1 LAIELDQ
8 GTNMEQSANLQLP
21 YIMPSQAQ
29 KHVTHNE
36 AIRSLDAIVQL
47 SVVDRDLAS
56 PPGAPTDG
64 DRFLVADAAS
74 GSWSGKDGKVAAW
87 QDGAW
92 AYLTPRPGWMLWVE
106 DEERLVAFDGTDW
119 TDAAVHT
126 VNPTPLVGV
135 NAVADTTNR
144 LSVRSP
150 ATLLDEESG
159 DHRLTINKATAS
171 HTASIIFQSGYSGR
185 AEFGLAGDDDWHVKV
200 SPDGSTWMEALKVS
214 AASGRITLPVALA
227 LTDDDQV
234 ATRRHLR
241 ELLDADRTYY
251 VRSDGSDS
259 NTGLVDSAGGA
270 FLTLQKAYDTVT
282 KLDLGGFTVTISV
295 GAGTFEG
302 INVSSPWVGGNI
314 VIAGAGATSTIVT
327 TSTKSGAFF
336 ISAALSGVLTVQ
348 SLKITASGGKSG
360 IRMDAAGKFVLGSGI
375 EFGACSGRHMLLAAA
390 GAYLESK
397 LAYTI
402 SGGAAYHIDVQYHA
416 FMRND
421 AKTITLSGTP
431 AFSTAFCAAS
441 NGGGVLASV
450 LTFSGAATGPRYLS
464 ATAGHINTDGGGA
477 SYFPGNAAGTATT
490 GDYY

>member
-1 LAIELDQ
+1 
-8 GTNMEQSANLQLP
+8 MEQSANLQLP
-21 YIMPSQAQ
+21 YITPSQAQ

-56 PPGAPTDG
+56 PPGTPTDG

-74 GSWSGKDGKVAAW
+74 GAWSGKDGKIAAW

-92 AYLTPRPGWMLWVE
+92 AFWTPRPGWLAWVE
-106 DEERLVAFDGTDW
+106 DEERLLVFDGTDW

-126 VNPTPLVGV
+126 VNPVPLVGV
-135 NAVADTTNR
+135 NAVSDATNR

-150 ATLLDEESG
+150 ATLLDEETG
-159 DHRLTINKATAS
+159 DHRLTINKATVS
-171 HTASIIFQSGYSGR
+171 DTASVVFQSGYSGR

-200 SPDGSTWMEALKVS
+200 SPDGSTWVDALTVS
-214 AASGRITLPVALA
+214 AATGRITLPAALA
-227 LTDDDQV
+227 LTDNDQV

-241 ELLDADRTYY
+241 ELLGADRTYY
-251 VRSDGSDS
+251 VRSDGSDGNS
-259 NTGLVDSAGGA
+259 GLVDSAGGA
-270 FLTLQKAYDTVT
+270 FLTLQKAYDTLA
-282 KLDLGGFTVTISV
+282 KRDLGGFTVTISV

-302 INVSSPWVGGNI
+302 ITFGSPWIGGNL
-314 VIAGAGATSTIVT
+314 VIAGAGAANTTVT
-327 TSTKSGAFF
+327 TSTRAGAFF

-348 SLKITASGGKSG
+348 SLKITASGGQSG
-360 IRMDAAGKFVLGSGI
+360 IRMSAAGKFVLGTGM
-375 EFGACSGRHMLLAAA
+375 EFGACSGRHMLLAAP
-390 GAYLESK
+390 GAHLETSA
-397 LAYTI
+397 AYTI
-402 SGGAAYHIDVQYHA
+402 SGGAAYHMDVQYHA

-421 AKTITLSGTP
+421 VKTITLSGTP

-441 NGGGVLASV
+441 NGGGILASV
-450 LTFSGAATGPRYLS
+450 LTFSGSATGPRYLS
-464 ATAGHINTDGGGA
+464 ATSGHINTGGGGA

>member
-1 LAIELDQ
+1 
-8 GTNMEQSANLQLP
+8 MEQSANLQLP

-47 SVVDRDLAS
+47 SVVDRDLVS
-56 PPGAPTDG
+56 PPGAPSDG
-64 DRFLVADAAS
+64 DRFLVAAAAT
-74 GSWSGKDGKVAAW
+74 GAWSGKDGKIAAW

-92 AYLTPRPGWMLWVE
+92 AFLTPRPGWLAWVE
-106 DEERLVAFDGTDW
+106 DEERLIAFESADW
-119 TDAAVHT
+119 SDAAVHT

-150 ATLLDEESG
+150 ATLFDEESG
-159 DHRLTINKATAS
+159 DHRLTINKAASGDTAS
-171 HTASIIFQSGYSGR
+171 VVFQSGYSGR

-200 SPDGSTWMEALKVS
+200 SPDGSTWVDALKVS
-214 AASGRITLPVALA
+214 AATGRITLPAALA
-227 LTDDDQV
+227 LTDNDQV

-241 ELLDADRTYY
+241 ELLGADRTYY

-259 NTGLVDSAGGA
+259 NSGLVDSAGGA
-270 FLTLQKAYDTVT
+270 FLTLQKAFDSIT

-302 INVSSPWVGGNI
+302 VTVNSSWVGGNI
-314 VIAGAGATSTIVT
+314 IIAGAGAASTTVT
-327 TSTKSGAFF
+327 TSTRVGAFL
-336 ISAALSGVLTVQ
+336 ITAALSGVLTVQ
-348 SLKITASGGKSG
+348 SLKITASGGQSG
-360 IRMDAAGKFVLGSGI
+360 IRMVAAGKLLIGSGI

-390 GAYLESK
+390 GAYLETTA
-397 LAYTI
+397 AYTI
-402 SGGAAYHIDVQYHA
+402 SGGAAYHMDVQYQA

-441 NGGGVLASV
+441 NGGGILASV
-450 LTFSGAATGPRYLS
+450 LTFSGSGTGPRYLS
-464 ATAGHINTDGGGA
+464 ATAGFINTGGGGA